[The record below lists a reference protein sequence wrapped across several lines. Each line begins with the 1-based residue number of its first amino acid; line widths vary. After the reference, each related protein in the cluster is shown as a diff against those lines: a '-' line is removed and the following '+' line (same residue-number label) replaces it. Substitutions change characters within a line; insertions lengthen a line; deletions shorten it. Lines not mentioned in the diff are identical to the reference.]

1 MGYEIA
7 SLASLIE
14 EYIVQEG
21 SLDDLQRVF
30 SSFSCV
36 KNADEEDFLLNKAI
50 NFEQRNKART
60 YLVMDEKGIAA
71 YFSVAIKTIDL
82 SMAIKTIDL
91 SMVKLNKKKDVLAGE
106 IANSYSAFLI
116 GHIAKHDRVTEPLG
130 KFILDNA
137 IGLLLRAQ
145 KIVGGR
151 LVYLDCKD
159 IESLKALYEN
169 YGFKYFQTSPDTNLL
184 QYYKKL

>member
-14 EYIVQEG
+14 EYIAQEG

-82 SMAIKTIDL
+82 SM
-91 SMVKLNKKKDVLAGE
+91 VKLNKKKDMLAGE
-106 IANSYSAFLI
+106 TANSYSAFLI

-130 KFILDNA
+130 KFMLDNA